1 MLTTTH
7 PFSSIEGIEN
17 LTIIRYFEGL
27 NQGNFQETAQLFSEN
42 GVLYPPFEDGVMGQG
57 AIADYL
63 TTEAK
68 GLQLYPKEGKV
79 IKIDETLQQIE
90 VKGKVKTPLFGVNVA
105 WTFIINSLEK
115 IESVEVKLLA
125 SLPELLKLKSQ

>member
-1 MLTTTH
+1 MLITNH
-7 PFSSIEGIEN
+7 SLLSIEGIEN
-17 LTIIRYFEGL
+17 LTIIRYFDSL
-27 NQGNFQETAQLFSEN
+27 NQGNFQETAQLFSNN
-42 GVLYPPFEDGVMGQG
+42 GVLYPPFEDGVIGKA

-63 TTEAK
+63 NTEAK

-79 IKIDETLQQIE
+79 IKIDENYQQIE
-90 VKGKVKTPLFGVNVA
+90 VKGKVKTPLFGVNVS
-105 WTFIINSLEK
+105 WNFVINSLDK